1 MTIHQHDVQAPR
13 VRGAIPPIPRPAPR
27 PVPRPVPVSVP
38 LRTGHRI
45 LVYKQ
50 DPSVTDLGARLAL
63 LYDTSALPAGRA
75 GRIREAV
82 DALDAARA
90 RGGPDGGPGEVGAD
104 LPAYRITV
112 DETGEEPRVFEVRGD
127 PAAGVTSVLGALL
140 QGPGD
145 SA

>member
-1 MTIHQHDVQAPR
+1 MR
-13 VRGAIPPIPRPAPR
+13 VKIE
-27 PVPRPVPVSVP
+27 S
-38 LRTGHRI
+38 TGGFTGRNA
-45 LVYKQ
+45 V
-50 DPSVTDLGARLAL
+50 VA

-82 DALDAARA
+82 DALAAA
-90 RGGPDGGPGEVGAD
+90 QTRGGPDEVGAD

-127 PAAGVTSVLGALL
+127 PTTGVTSVLGALL
-140 QGPGD
+140 QGPDD